1 MFEVNGKKDDGGD
14 GEKDQCGFGVLIWEH
29 IWTIWRNI

>member
-1 MFEVNGKKDDGGD
+1 MFELNEKKDGGD
-14 GEKDQCGFGVLIWEH
+14 GEKDQCGFVVLIWEH

>member
-1 MFEVNGKKDDGGD
+1 MFEVNGKKDGD